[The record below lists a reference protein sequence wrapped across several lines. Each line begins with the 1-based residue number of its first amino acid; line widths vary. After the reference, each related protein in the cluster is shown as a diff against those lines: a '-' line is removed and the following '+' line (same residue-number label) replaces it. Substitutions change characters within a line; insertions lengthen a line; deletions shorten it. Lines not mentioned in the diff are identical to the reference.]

1 MIVSSVLMAQTCR
14 FRTMDPG
21 FTQKANSSGLRY
33 EVALNIL
40 TGNIFL
46 MNGPFLP
53 GEKNDLEIFHSSL
66 MTWLEPF
73 ERVEADDGY
82 EGEAP
87 IKVKRSSSTGIPEEK
102 HRMMGIVRRRQ
113 ETVNRRFKQW
123 SILKQVFHHELSM
136 HGRGFTAIVVIG
148 QLAIQNGKSLF
159 QVEYNDAA

>member
-1 MIVSSVLMAQTCR
+1 
-14 FRTMDPG
+14 
-21 FTQKANSSGLRY
+21 
-33 EVALNIL
+33 
-40 TGNIFL
+40 

-66 MTWLEPF
+66 MIWLEPF

-87 IKVKRSSSTGIPEEK
+87 IKVKCSSSTGIPEEK

-123 SILKQVFHHELSM
+123 SIQKHVFCHELSM
-136 HGRGFTAIVVIG
+136 HGRVFTAIVVIS
-148 QLAIQNGKSLF
+148 QLAIQNGKPLL